1 MMSYKGYQ
9 AVLKYD
15 DEAEVFHGEVVG
27 TRDVIFFEGTS
38 VEELNREFQSSIDA
52 YLAFCAERGHEPDKR
67 FSGQIPLTA
76 FFSQRV
82 IFLRVSRDV
91 HRAAS
96 AIAKSEGKSL
106 NAWIAETVERAV

>member
-27 TRDVIFFEGTS
+27 TRDVVFFEGAS
-38 VEELNREFQSSIDA
+38 VEELNREFQFSIND
-52 YLAFCAERGHEPDKR
+52 YLDFCAERGHEPDKR
-67 FSGQIPLTA
+67 FSGQISLTA

-82 IFLRVSRDV
+82 IILRVSPDV
-91 HRAAS
+91 HRAAN